1 MKNGFL
7 QALGALVL
15 FAVPVGSTMAAGI
28 GSIEKADGIAQL
40 NRGVE
45 SKPISSASVLQPG
58 DTLKTGQGG
67 KVQWS
72 MADDSVFIM
81 SENSAVRLD
90 EFSYDSKAP
99 AAGKS
104 RFSLLKGAV
113 RGLSGLIAKANPAHF
128 KLETPVATMGVRG
141 TDFIAVVC
149 NKDCST
155 RNGELFLGSLRNA
168 GGHLVKTA
176 GVGKF
181 ADGSYVTPFTGTIE
195 LCNAAGCESL
205 SAAIGGGKGGC
216 MFAADGKT
224 KPKVVSD
231 CPIPDAI
238 FEGAG
243 GIDRPGGDPRSLR
256 DLRSCTPTEADSCVP
271 PTPPPPSPST

>member
-7 QALGALVL
+7 KALGALAL

-40 NRGVE
+40 NRGAE
-45 SKPISSASVLQPG
+45 IKPISSASVLQSG

-67 KVQWS
+67 KVQWA
-72 MADDSVFIM
+72 MADESVFLM
-81 SENSAVRLD
+81 TENSAIRLD
-90 EFSYDSKAP
+90 EFSYDSKTP

-113 RGLSGLIAKANPAHF
+113 RGLSGLIAKANPANF

-141 TDFIAVVC
+141 TDFIAVIC
-149 NKDCST
+149 NNDCSS
-155 RNGELFLGSLRNA
+155 RNGELFLGSLRTS

-176 GVGKF
+176 GVSKF

-205 SAAIGGGKGGC
+205 SAAVGGGKGC
-216 MFAADGKT
+216 IFAADGKT
-224 KPKVVSD
+224 KPKIVGN
-231 CPIPDAI
+231 CPVPDAM
-238 FEGAG
+238 FERAG
-243 GIDRPGGDPRSLR
+243 ESSSPSGGPRSLR
-256 DLRSCTPTEADSCVP
+256 DLRSCTPSDAEPCVP
-271 PTPPPPSPST
+271 PTPPSPST